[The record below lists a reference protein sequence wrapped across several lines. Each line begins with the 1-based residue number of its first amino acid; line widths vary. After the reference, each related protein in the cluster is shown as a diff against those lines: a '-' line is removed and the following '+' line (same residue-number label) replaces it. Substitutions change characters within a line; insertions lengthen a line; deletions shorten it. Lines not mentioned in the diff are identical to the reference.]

1 MATFSY
7 KTCKQRENNQEIW
20 DCLLDSL
27 NKSEAIPC
35 QINSVLL
42 RYKNIEGGIA
52 MPSQYYLLKVQQRG
66 TNHKTLAW
74 NVVWFG
80 LDWLELGL
88 IQLEESKSQLF

>member
-1 MATFSY
+1 
-7 KTCKQRENNQEIW
+7 
-20 DCLLDSL
+20 
-27 NKSEAIPC
+27 
-35 QINSVLL
+35 
-42 RYKNIEGGIA
+42 